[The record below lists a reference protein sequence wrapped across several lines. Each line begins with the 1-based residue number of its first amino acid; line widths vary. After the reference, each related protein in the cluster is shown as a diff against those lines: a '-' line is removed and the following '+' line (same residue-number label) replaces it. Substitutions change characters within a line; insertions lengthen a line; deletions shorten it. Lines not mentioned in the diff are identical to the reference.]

1 MDTEPSKK
9 KNIIEDQIT
18 RAITLGSG
26 DLKSPDQ
33 IAQDV
38 LRALDRQKIL
48 RYSAGEEL
56 SLLSAAGRVLAVIL
70 EDNTYTCRA
79 ISVYLGVTETAIAKS
94 IKLLLEAK
102 LIKKQKQKGRNIYS
116 PVIEEIAKHPDVS
129 RLISRLQ
136 DQVDES
142 PF

>member
-1 MDTEPSKK
+1 MDAEPIKR

-18 RAITLGSG
+18 RAITQGSG
-26 DLKSPDQ
+26 GSKSPDE

-48 RYSAGEEL
+48 RYSGGEEL

-102 LIKKQKQKGRNIYS
+102 LIKKQKQKGRNLYS
-116 PVIEEIAKHPDVS
+116 PVMEEIAKHPDVS
-129 RLISRLQ
+129 RLLSRLQ
-136 DQVDES
+136 NQASES

>member
-1 MDTEPSKK
+1 MHACAICKGSRVGTRMDAEPIKR

-18 RAITLGSG
+18 RAITQGSG
-26 DLKSPDQ
+26 GSKSPDE

-48 RYSAGEEL
+48 RYSGGEEL

-102 LIKKQKQKGRNIYS
+102 LIKKQKQSIWHLLMTKSY
-116 PVIEEIAKHPDVS
+116 
-129 RLISRLQ
+129 
-136 DQVDES
+136 
-142 PF
+142 